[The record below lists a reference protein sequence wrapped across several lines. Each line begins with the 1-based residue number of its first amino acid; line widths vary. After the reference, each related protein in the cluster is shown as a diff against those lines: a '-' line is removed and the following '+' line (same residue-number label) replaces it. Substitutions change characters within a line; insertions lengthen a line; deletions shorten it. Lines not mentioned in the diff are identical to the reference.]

1 MIPDIGR
8 PDRQHTDL
16 VLVPQPLYPVPEIG
30 AKGPSDRSHRL
41 RRLLVVALITA
52 VLGSLLW
59 YWLWPSPPELSYKLA
74 MIDRGPITSVVT
86 ATGTVN
92 PITSVL
98 VGSQVSGIVRTLFAD
113 FNSVVTEGQI
123 LAQIDPVPFQARV
136 DQARANLTT
145 ARGNLNKATAALALR
160 QLELDRAAALRPQGF
175 IAQSDLDLAR
185 ANHRDAAAQIEVAEG
200 QVHQAEAALA
210 NAKFDLQRTKIYSP
224 VNGIVVSRNV
234 DLGQTV
240 IASLQAPT
248 LFVIAQDLA
257 RMQVEANVSEA
268 DIAGINEG
276 KPAEFTVDAYPGEPF
291 PGTVVQ
297 VRNAPISIQNVVT
310 YNVVIAV
317 DNRDLKLKPGMTA
330 NVSIVT
336 AQKDQVVRIPNA
348 ALRFKMP
355 GAPPAR
361 KKATVWVM
369 DPPGQPR
376 PITIRAGILDSSF
389 TEMLEGEVREGDPV
403 IVGIEMPDEA
413 EQKALPPGFGVGPR
427 VR

>member
-1 MIPDIGR
+1 M
-8 PDRQHTDL
+8 
-16 VLVPQPLYPVPEIG
+16 
-30 AKGPSDRSHRL
+30 
-41 RRLLVVALITA
+41 
-52 VLGSLLW
+52 
-59 YWLWPSPPELSYKLA
+59 
-74 MIDRGPITSVVT
+74 
-86 ATGTVN
+86 N